1 MKDSAVLE
9 RPQGRRA
16 KLTLMNKRQIAVAY
30 VSGKSVAEICQ
41 EYSLSERGFY
51 RLRQEDGVFQAAVEE
66 FAQELYSHLQIAL
79 RRQATEAM
87 ETLAGILRVDACN
100 FVEAE
105 GPNGGRVVTRK
116 IDPKLLAEKR
126 LAAATLV
133 DFWMKLHAHDEDTRR
148 WQMLNVGSVGDEDEE
163 MENEDKAD

>member
-51 RLRQEDGVFQAAVEE
+51 RLRQEDQAFQAAVEE
-66 FAQELYSHLQIAL
+66 FAHELHSHLQIAL
-79 RRQATEAM
+79 RCQATEAM
-87 ETLAGILRVDACN
+87 ETLASILRVDACN

-105 GPNGGRVVTRK
+105 GPNGGRVVTRRIDTK
-116 IDPKLLAEKR
+116 ILAEKR
-126 LAAATLV
+126 MAAATLI
-133 DFWMKLHAHDEDTRR
+133 DFWLKLRTTD
-148 WQMLNVGSVGDEDEE
+148 
-163 MENEDKAD
+163 